1 MRWNHKHT
9 NANTQIQKYTNTQ
22 IQSVSVP
29 HVLNLSFQLQFA
41 KLHSNRMFTSASYYE
56 KQCLYLRIFVIF
68 YYCIIVFVFV
78 FKCIVMHNGLS
89 CQCVSVV
96 PAGGAIFGEAVRRHK
111 PAPCNQLYFYFLY
124 FVLWFIYLVNACVR
138 CTLYLFDYLLCF
150 FYLQAV
156 CICIHSKSE
165 KVSGTAFSVEKN
177 CRKSA

>member
-1 MRWNHKHT
+1 MLFKWQKRGIDKQICQLRLCAVVWQTVFEDATCFWNCHLAHT
-9 NANTQIQKYTNTQ
+9 HIHNVCIWE
-22 IQSVSVP
+22 
-29 HVLNLSFQLQFA
+29 LLSL
-41 KLHSNRMFTSASYYE
+41 
-56 KQCLYLRIFVIF
+56 
-68 YYCIIVFVFV
+68 IVFVFI
-78 FKCIVMHNGLS
+78 FIVMHNGLS

-96 PAGGAIFGEAVRRHK
+96 PAGSATFGEAVRRHK

>member
-9 NANTQIQKYTNTQ
+9 NANTQIQRYTNTQ
-22 IQSVSVP
+22 IKSVSVP
-29 HVLNLSFQLQFA
+29 HVLNLSSQLQFA
-41 KLHSNRMFTSASYYE
+41 KLHSNRMLCRRHIMRSN
-56 KQCLYLRIFVIF
+56 V
-68 YYCIIVFVFV
+68 CIWELLSLIVFVFI
-78 FKCIVMHNGLS
+78 FIVMHNGLS

-96 PAGGAIFGEAVRRHK
+96 PAGGAVFGEAVRRHK

-177 CRKSA
+177 CWKSA